1 MQKLLIAAVV
11 ACSLLGYVVYARLS
25 DKPGAGCP
33 AYLKS
38 DAPLIAHAGGGLPN
52 KLYANNLEALNL
64 AYSNGHRMFELD
76 FIELD
81 GHLLVGHEIQK
92 AGAMTLGEL
101 LAWMDAHPDATIV
114 TDIKSNNL
122 EGLKLLKEAAGSR
135 IARIIPQIRFPEQ
148 FTPVREM
155 GYPAPI
161 LSIYFLGKDGW
172 QTEANQMPLFAV
184 AMPAK
189 WRDRAKGI
197 RHPVYLYTVNQPMS
211 GYGLYTDCLIP
222 G

>member
-1 MQKLLIAAVV
+1 LLIAAAV

-25 DKPGAGCP
+25 DKPSEGCRVYP
-33 AYLKS
+33 KTNS
-38 DAPLIAHAGGGLPN
+38 PLIAHAGGGLPN
-52 KLYANNLEALNL
+52 KFYANNLEALNL
-64 AYSNGHRMFELD
+64 AYSHGHRMFELD

-92 AGAMTLGEL
+92 AAAMTLAEL

-114 TDIKSNNL
+114 TDMKSNNL
-122 EGLKLLKEAAGSR
+122 EGLRLLKEAAGSKVT
-135 IARIIPQIRFPEQ
+135 RIIPQIRFPEQ
-148 FTPVREM
+148 YKPVREM

-172 QTEANQMPLFAV
+172 QTEVNQIPLFAV

-197 RHPVYLYTVNQPMS
+197 RHPIYLYTVNQPLP

-222 G
+222 S